1 MKLLTSLTIAV
12 ITFNFAAVK
21 HLAPME
27 AGLVNFGGM
36 INDFKVPKG
45 ASALDIAEGIEN
57 LYEEGEYADFDSFYS
72 TTD

>member
-1 MKLLTSLTIAV
+1 MKLLTSLTVAV
-12 ITFNFAAVK
+12 ITFDFEAVK

-36 INDFKVPKG
+36 FNDFKIPKG

-57 LYEEGEYADFDSFYS
+57 LYEEGEYADFDSFYK
-72 TTD
+72 TRD